1 MAASQGRL
9 CAAKGQ
15 NPMSKY
21 ANFDLQEFL
30 RSDTAKAR
38 GIDNTPSFEVVE
50 HLDELIR
57 TILQPLRTAWG
68 KPLIIS
74 SGYRCEALNKAVG
87 GVKNSAHVRGYAAD
101 VQVTRSKDFAPFVA
115 FAEDWLRRNG
125 IAFDQS
131 IKETSKT
138 AYWWHIGLYN
148 SKGEQRRQFKALQV

>member
-9 CAAKGQ
+9 CAKEWKG
-15 NPMSKY
+15 MSKY
-21 ANFDLQEFL
+21 ANFELQEFL
-30 RSDTAKAR
+30 RSDTAKAK
-38 GIDNTPSFEVVE
+38 GIDNTPSFEVVA
-50 HLDELIR
+50 HLEELIS

-68 KPLIIS
+68 KSLIIS

-87 GVKNSAHVRGYAAD
+87 GVKNSAHLYGYAAD
-101 VQVTRSKDFAPFVA
+101 VQTPRSKDFKPFME
-115 FAEDWLRRNG
+115 FAEKWLKDNG